1 MKAGEKN
8 QIMESFAKKEI
19 DVLIS
24 TTVVEVGVDVPNATV
39 IIIENAE
46 RFGLA
51 GLHQLR
57 GRVGRGD
64 AQSYCIFI
72 NGSGKSEQNERLEVL
87 HKSNDGFYIAEEDL
101 RLRGP
106 GDINGIRQSG
116 DMNFRIADIINDYD
130 ILMLAKEYLEKHGK

>member
-1 MKAGEKN
+1 
-8 QIMESFAKKEI
+8 MESFAKREI

-24 TTVVEVGVDVPNATV
+24 TTVVEVGIDVPNATV

-64 AQSYCIFI
+64 AQSYCVFI
-72 NGSGKSEQNERLEVL
+72 NGSGKSTENERLEVL
-87 HKSNDGFYIAEEDL
+87 HKSNDGFFIAEEDL

-106 GDINGIRQSG
+106 GDINGVRQSG
-116 DMNFRIADIINDYD
+116 DMQFILADIIQDYD
-130 ILMLAKEYLEKHGK
+130 ILVKVKEALTRQ